1 MASQNLSIAN
11 LATFPERAS
20 GSRVITDAT
29 DHSTTAITA
38 TGATDAVNVAR
49 FHRVA
54 INVVNGATN
63 SCIFT
68 VEGSLDGTNFFTVA
82 YGAGSSAA
90 YTQGARTTTAA
101 TKEGVFL
108 PDADLLNYVRVNI
121 SSANANGTTFTVYGV
136 S

>member
-1 MASQNLSIAN
+1 MASISLGMRTDKSG
-11 LATFPERAS
+11 EHVS
-20 GSRVITDAT
+20 GSRTLTDAT

-38 TGATDAVNVAR
+38 TGATDSANVTR
-49 FHRVA
+49 FSRVA
-54 INVVNGATN
+54 INVVNGAAN

-68 VEGSLDGTNFFTVA
+68 VEGSLDGTNFSTVA

-101 TKEGVFL
+101 TKEIVFL
-108 PDADLLNYVRVNI
+108 PDADMLNYVRVNV
-121 SSANANGTTFTVYGV
+121 STANANGCTFTVYGV